1 MSKPDAIRSFDI
13 DGVIYIPDHGG
24 VYPGPN
30 DVIITG
36 RSVEEEQETRAM
48 LAAKGIK
55 NDVYFSPLPYAEK
68 TRQLSG
74 WHKAGTLKR
83 LLNEG
88 KNVTTHFEDDL
99 IQAEIIGLHVPE
111 VKVVLLLHSLNEKE
125 NRRNDDWQ
133 QHL

>member
-1 MSKPDAIRSFDI
+1 MSSEQRIRSFDI

-24 VYPGPN
+24 VYPGPA

-36 RSVEEEQETRAM
+36 RSIEEEQETRAM

-55 NDVYFSPLPYAEK
+55 NEVFFNAIPYAEK
-68 TRQLSG
+68 TRQISG
-74 WHKAGTLKR
+74 WHKAGIIKR
-83 LLNEG
+83 LLSEG
-88 KNVTTHFEDDL
+88 RKLTTHFEDDL
-99 IQAEIIGLHVPE
+99 IQAEIIGLHCPE
-111 VKVVLLLHSLNEKE
+111 IKVVLLIHSLNDKE